1 LPRFA
6 VQDRASRCATPPAP
20 TCAIAAV
27 AYATPEDVLQAAVA
41 LLRQSEKFGD
51 FAAGELDALLAE
63 GERGLQDDVPVGADE
78 VFDDVR
84 RRSTDRRKGR
94 P

>member
-1 LPRFA
+1 MQISLSSELQRF
-6 VQDRASRCATPPAP
+6 VDEQLASGT
-20 TCAIAAV
+20 
-27 AYATPEDVLQAAVA
+27 YATPEDVLQAAVA
-41 LLRQSEKFGD
+41 SLRQSEKFGD
-51 FAAGELDALLAE
+51 FAPGELDALLAE
-63 GERGLQDDVPVGADE
+63 GERGLKHEGTIGAND

>member
-1 LPRFA
+1 MQISLSPVLKRF
-6 VQDRASRCATPPAP
+6 VDDQLASG
-20 TCAIAAV
+20 

-51 FAAGELDALLAE
+51 FAPRELDALLAE
-63 GERGLQDDVPVGADE
+63 GERGLQDDGASDGDE
-78 VFDDVR
+78 VFDEVR
-84 RRSTDRRKGR
+84 RRSARRREVR